1 MPSAPDVT
9 PLTHEG
15 RGRRRRVPARARV
28 CESDG
33 MSSHV
38 PVAADHVVTVD
49 DQGRRTGT
57 FERAA
62 VHTTETPLHLAFSCY
77 VLDDAGR
84 LLLTRR
90 ALAKRTWPGVWT
102 NSFCGHPRW
111 TETTEESIVRH
122 AQHELALEITGLEVA
137 VPGFRYRAV
146 DASGVVE
153 NEICPVYAART
164 AGAAEAV
171 VPNPDE
177 VVEIA
182 WADPRDVARAVTA
195 TPWAFSPW
203 MVLQVAALGGAQPA
217 GDGPTAQLAAA
228 FGPAAV

>member
-1 MPSAPDVT
+1 MT
-9 PLTHEG
+9 
-15 RGRRRRVPARARV
+15 
-28 CESDG
+28 
-33 MSSHV
+33 SHV

-111 TETTEESIVRH
+111 TESTEESIVRH
-122 AQHELALEITGLEVA
+122 ARHELGLEIADLEVA

-153 NEICPVYAART
+153 NEICPVYAARA
-164 AGAAEAV
+164 AGPVEA
-171 VPNPDE
+171 NPDE
-177 VVEIA
+177 VMELA
-182 WADPRDVARAVTA
+182 WADPRDVARGVAA

-203 MVLQVAALGGAQPA
+203 MVLQVGALGGASTA
-217 GDGPTAQLAAA
+217 GDGPTAPLATA
-228 FGPAAV
+228 FGPASA

>member
-1 MPSAPDVT
+1 MT
-9 PLTHEG
+9 
-15 RGRRRRVPARARV
+15 
-28 CESDG
+28 
-33 MSSHV
+33 SHV

-90 ALAKRTWPGVWT
+90 ALTKRTWPGVWT

-122 AQHELALEITGLEVA
+122 ARHELGFEIADLEVA

-153 NEICPVYAART
+153 NEICPVYAARA
-164 AGAAEAV
+164 AGTVE
-171 VPNPDE
+171 PNPDE
-177 VVEIA
+177 VMETV
-182 WADPRDVARAVTA
+182 WADPRDVARAVAA

-203 MVLQVAALGGAQPA
+203 MVLQVAALGAA
-217 GDGPTAQLAAA
+217 SAEGDAPTALLAAA
-228 FGPAAV
+228 FRPPSA

>member
-1 MPSAPDVT
+1 MT
-9 PLTHEG
+9 
-15 RGRRRRVPARARV
+15 
-28 CESDG
+28 
-33 MSSHV
+33 SHV

-111 TETTEESIVRH
+111 TESTEESIVRH
-122 AQHELALEITGLEVA
+122 ARHELGLEIADLEVA

-153 NEICPVYAART
+153 NEICPVYAARA
-164 AGAAEAV
+164 AGPVEG
-171 VPNPDE
+171 NPDE
-177 VVEIA
+177 VMELA
-182 WADPRDVARAVTA
+182 WADPRDVARGVAA

-203 MVLQVAALGGAQPA
+203 MVLQVAALGGASTA
-217 GDGPTAQLAAA
+217 DDGPTAPLAAA
-228 FGPAAV
+228 FGSASA